1 MLDSVKDQHLR
12 DKLERLEPL
21 QPILEALNSRL
32 GGVHLVGGAVRDLLL
47 GREPNEV
54 DLVVVGDAIDL
65 ARQYAELLPGSHIE
79 VHQQFGTATVRN
91 ADAVVDF
98 ATARVEQYESPG
110 ALPVVR
116 PATLAEDLRRRD
128 FTVNSMAI
136 SLEEESRGLLTD
148 PFNGIDDLAE
158 RLLRV
163 LHRQSFVDDPTRLW
177 RLARYAGRYQFQI
190 EALTA
195 QLASDAVANGA
206 LAGIAAERSGNEIL
220 RLLEEAE
227 PLAAIDQAVKLG
239 LPKTFGVVAPATGL
253 AERALE
259 RFAGLIDPETT
270 VAIAFWADADGASS
284 SALSL
289 GMGARFAALAAQG
302 ERISEIT
309 RQLEAAVG
317 GYEIAELVS
326 KSSPEAVAIAGVNG
340 AEANAARWFDEL
352 QGLTNPVDG
361 DQLLAAGIKA
371 GPAIAVGLEEARR
384 SVLNGEQLERAEL
397 LKLAVDAAS
406 DYQGKSLQ

>member
-1 MLDSVKDQHLR
+1 MLDGVKDQQLR
-12 DKLERLEPL
+12 DKLERLKPL
-21 QPILEALNSRL
+21 QPIFEALNSRL
-32 GGVHLVGGAVRDLLL
+32 EGVHLVGGAVRDLLL

-54 DLVVVGDAIDL
+54 DLVVVGEAIDL
-65 ARQYAELLPGSHIE
+65 AREYAELQPGSKID
-79 VHQQFGTATVRN
+79 VHQQFGTATVRTAN
-91 ADAVVDF
+91 TVVDF
-98 ATARVEQYESPG
+98 ATARVEQYEFPG

-116 PATLAEDLRRRD
+116 PATLAEDLCRRD
-128 FTVNSMAI
+128 FTINSMAI
-136 SLEEESRGLLTD
+136 SLEEQSRGLLTD
-148 PFNGIDDLAE
+148 PFNGINDLAD

-163 LHRQSFVDDPTRLW
+163 LHDQSFVDDPTRLW
-177 RLARYAGRYQFQI
+177 RLARYAGRYQFRV
-190 EALTA
+190 ESLTA
-195 QLASDAVANGA
+195 QLASDAVAKDA

-220 RLLEEAE
+220 QLFAEAE

-239 LPKTFGVVAPATGL
+239 LPQTFGAVVPATGL
-253 AERALE
+253 AGRALE

-289 GMGARFAALAAQG
+289 GMGARHAALAAQG

-326 KSSPEAVAIAGVNG
+326 KSSPEAVAIGGVNG

-384 SVLNGEQLERAEL
+384 SVLNGEQLEHAEL

-406 DYQGKSLQ
+406 DYQGKSPQ